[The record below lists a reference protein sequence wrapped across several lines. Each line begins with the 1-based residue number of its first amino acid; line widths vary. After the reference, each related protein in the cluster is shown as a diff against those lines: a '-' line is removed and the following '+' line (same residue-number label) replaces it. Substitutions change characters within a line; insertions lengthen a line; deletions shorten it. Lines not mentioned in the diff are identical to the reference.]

1 LKKRFSAVGLVAIC
15 VWGISFLMPH
25 VRASQPAAQGDL
37 TPESLQKMLGD
48 MGYSPKKLSI
58 GYLISISRDSWTFHI
73 QLVLSKDGSKLGMNS
88 NLGAIPK
95 PEEVAASTWLRL
107 LEANGDV
114 DPSAFYVD
122 KQTQKLYLH
131 RTLDNRGI
139 TPAILRGQI
148 EAFCSNTKDTGKL
161 WEFTK

>member
-1 LKKRFSAVGLVAIC
+1 MKGKVSGAGLLAIFL
-15 VWGISFLMPH
+15 WGITILAPH
-25 VRASQPAAQGDL
+25 VRASQPVAQGDL
-37 TPESLQKMLGD
+37 TSESLQKMLDD
-48 MGYSPKKLSI
+48 MGYLPKKLSV